1 MPQLI
6 HRVSPLST
14 ERNLSSADSA
24 SCSDGR
30 SESAASDG
38 TLRRPASKTR
48 ARAPRKRRHTRC
60 YQLAFRRALALDAEL
75 ERERAEAEL
84 VRKGR

>member
-1 MPQLI
+1 M
-6 HRVSPLST
+6 RET
-14 ERNLSSADSA
+14 RK
-24 SCSDGR
+24 
-30 SESAASDG
+30 
-38 TLRRPASKTR
+38 PAR
-48 ARAPRKRRHTRC
+48 PRKRRHTRC